1 MSMTKLEEVLA
12 DTLGR
17 VSDINIK
24 AIIEAAQACIV
35 GGPSQTVQTT
45 PVAQVE
51 TTAPEGEKPKRGR
64 KPAQES
70 VPPPAAEP
78 ETPPAPPVPPT
89 SPVAEPPT
97 ATTNPGA
104 GLNITGL
111 FDGSGPGKKIVKAV
125 FLPAVEKATNLA
137 ALIAINDI
145 CDCGI
150 ETGGYTEETSPVLRR
165 RLTRWGMALT

>member
-12 DTLGR
+12 VALRAATN
-17 VSDINIK
+17 VDIP

-45 PVAQVE
+45 PVAHVE
-51 TTAPEGEKPKRGR
+51 TPAPETEKPKRGR
-64 KPAQES
+64 KPSQES

-89 SPVAEPPT
+89 PPVAEPPAAPANT
-97 ATTNPGA
+97 GS

-111 FDGSGPGKKIVKAV
+111 FEGSGPGKKVVKAV
-125 FLPAVEKATNLA
+125 FLTAVEKATNLA
-137 ALIAINDI
+137 ALVAINDI

-150 ETGGYTEETSPVLRR
+150 ETGGYSEETSPVLRR